1 MAELSKTYDPKT
13 VEPKWYQR
21 WIDNRD
27 FEADASSKKKPFSI
41 VMPPPNITGVLTLG
55 HVLND
60 TIQDILAR
68 RARMQGFE
76 VLWLPGMDHAG
87 IGTQTAVEKWLR
99 KNEGV
104 TRHDLGREKFLQR
117 VLEWQD
123 KHGGIIIKQL
133 KRLGCSCD
141 WSRQRYTM
149 DESYVRAVLGVF
161 VDLYKKGLIYRGR
174 RMINWDPAAQTAL
187 SDEEV
192 INKPQRGNLYYV
204 RYEIVDQPGKS
215 LEVATTRPETIMADT
230 GVAVHPKDKRYV
242 DLVGKEV
249 WRPMPREKIPVVAD
263 AAIDPE
269 FGTGVLKVT
278 PAHDKLDFDIGARHK
293 MAVIDV
299 LTPDGKINCPA
310 VPELHGL
317 DRFEARKRAA
327 ELLETRGLLSKAE
340 PYENNVGFSDRSD
353 VPIEP
358 RLSEQWFLKYP
369 KTKEALAVVKRHLI
383 RFYPKHWEKV
393 YEQLIKNIQDWCI
406 SRQVWW
412 GHRVPI
418 WIFRFGED
426 QAFPESL
433 PKKFLPDFKSVSETS
448 GKTVSFSGIP
458 NAKTLLRYEEFYRE
472 DEVLSL
478 YAATTHPAEIE
489 RLEAYG
495 FKQDSDT
502 LDTWFSSWL
511 WAYETMDPTTRR
523 KFYPTSALVT
533 GPDIIFFWV
542 ARMIFAGLEF
552 KPGKTKKTE
561 DNIPFHDVFF
571 TSIIR
576 DKQGRKMSKSLGN
589 SPDPLDL
596 IDKYGA
602 DGLRFGLMRIAPSGQ
617 DIRFD
622 EKQIE
627 EGRNF
632 ATKLWNVARFRQM
645 HGPSEPAPKI
655 EKASIYAVEVLARL
669 NETIDAI
676 EKGYRDYEFN
686 QIAQRLYDFIWSDY
700 CDWFVEAAKTD
711 IFGVDESK
719 KKSALAVMDYVLSA
733 IARLLHPF
741 MPHITEE
748 LWSLLGL
755 GAGSIQFA
763 SPPKKLALKDSQLK
777 KKRRLVSGIYDTARV
792 ARDLRAQA
800 GIPSNQKAEFGV
812 KPIVPGVEA
821 ERATL
826 TRLLN
831 AKDVSVSTSIHA
843 TGVVGLSAVGEVW
856 VKVENIDPA
865 AERERLEKEIAK
877 VEEEL
882 RTVEG
887 KLKNKSFVDRAPKAV
902 VDEHRQRKA
911 NFADQLK
918 KLKEAREKL

>member
-1 MAELSKTYDPKT
+1 MAELSKTYDPRT

-21 WIDNRD
+21 WIDKRD

-55 HVLND
+55 HVLNN

-104 TRHDLGREKFLQR
+104 TRHDLGREKFLER

-123 KHGGIIIKQL
+123 KHGGIIIQQL

-149 DESYVRAVLGVF
+149 DESYARAVAEVF
-161 VDLYKKGLIYRGR
+161 VDLYEKELIYRGR
-174 RMINWDPAAQTAL
+174 RMINWDPGAQTAL

-204 RYEIVDQPGKS
+204 RYEIVDQPGKF

-230 GVAVHPKDKRYV
+230 GVAVHPKDKRYAE
-242 DLVGKEV
+242 LVGEYV
-249 WRPMPREKIPVVAD
+249 WRPMPREKIPIVAD
-263 AAIDPE
+263 DAIDPE
-269 FGTGVLKVT
+269 FGTGILKVT
-278 PAHDKLDFDIGARHK
+278 PAHDKVDFEVGQRHK
-293 MAVIDV
+293 LPVVDV

-317 DRFEARKRAA
+317 DRFEARKRAV
-327 ELLETRGLLSKAE
+327 ELLEARGLLAKAE

-369 KTKEALAVVKRHLI
+369 KTKEALAVVKKHLI
-383 RFYPKHWEKV
+383 RFFPRHWEKV
-393 YEQLIKNIQDWCI
+393 YEQWIKNIQDWCI

-412 GHRVPI
+412 GHRIPAWYRKGKSEIRVSIKPPKDPVN
-418 WIFRFGED
+418 WI
-426 QAFPESL
+426 
-433 PKKFLPDFKSVSETS
+433 
-448 GKTVSFSGIP
+448 
-458 NAKTLLRYEEFYRE
+458 
-472 DEVLSL
+472 
-478 YAATTHPAEIE
+478 
-489 RLEAYG
+489 
-495 FKQDSDT
+495 QDNDT

-511 WAYETMDPTTRR
+511 WAYETMDPKTRK

-542 ARMIFAGLEF
+542 ARMIIAGLEF
-552 KPGKTKKTE
+552 KPGKTSKTE

-589 SPDPLDL
+589 SPDPLEL

-645 HGPSEPAPKI
+645 HGPSRIAP
-655 EKASIYAVEVLARL
+655 EKVDWFKQSSFGSLSIYATEVLDRL

-676 EKGYRDYEFN
+676 EKGYREYEFN
-686 QIAQRLYDFIWSDY
+686 NVAQRLYDFIWSDY
-700 CDWFVEAAKTD
+700 CDWFVESAKTE
-711 IFGVDESK
+711 IFSEDESR
-719 KKSALAVMDYVLSA
+719 KKSALAVMDYALSA
-733 IARLLHPF
+733 IVRLLHPF

-755 GAGSIQFA
+755 GTGSIQFA
-763 SPPKKLALKDSQLK
+763 PPPKKIALKDVDLK
-777 KKRRLVSGIYDTARV
+777 KRKLVAAIYETVQAGRN
-792 ARDLRAQA
+792 LRAQA
-800 GIPSNQKAEFGV
+800 RIPSNQKAKFALRSKQEGLA
-812 KPIVPGVEA
+812 A
-821 ERATL
+821 ERETIA
-826 TRLLN
+826 RLLN
-831 AKDVSVSTSIHA
+831 ASELIIDSNFQSGAGTPVATTHLGEIFLIVDVDIS
-843 TGVVGLSAVGEVW
+843 
-856 VKVENIDPA
+856 
-865 AERERLEKEIAK
+865 AERERLEKEIGK
-877 VEEEL
+877 VEVEL
-882 RTVEG
+882 RTVEA
-887 KLKNKSFVDRAPKAV
+887 KLANKSFIDRAPQDV
-902 VDEHRQRKA
+902 VELNRQRQE
-911 NFADQLK
+911 NFSEQLK
-918 KLKEAREKL
+918 QLKQAREKL